1 MSVTHADLEARFRKL
16 EDDEL
21 LRRSQSGDLTE
32 MAQAVARA
40 EIERRGLKSRE
51 PPESPEQLADR
62 EDVGHGK
69 LLVVARFFTPTDA
82 YLLKVCLESNGV
94 PAVVADAHLVQAN
107 EFLSIA
113 VGGVRVLV
121 PESHFEQALKIRKA
135 FEAGEYQL
143 DDDYDVG
150 QEVK

>member
-32 MAQAVARA
+32 MAQAIART

-62 EDVGHGK
+62 EDVGHGGRP
-69 LLVVARFFTPTDA
+69 V
-82 YLLKVCLESNGV
+82 
-94 PAVVADAHLVQAN
+94 H
-107 EFLSIA
+107 
-113 VGGVRVLV
+113 
-121 PESHFEQALKIRKA
+121 
-135 FEAGEYQL
+135 
-143 DDDYDVG
+143 
-150 QEVK
+150 